1 MEIEGEDKKILNE
14 IGANPHESPDRTK
27 YRRINQKEELWMLA
41 AEEYGDPGSWRAIA
55 EENGIL
61 NPRKVDYTRRLK
73 VPAL

>member
-1 MEIEGEDKKILNE
+1 
-14 IGANPHESPDRTK
+14 
-27 YRRINQKEELWMLA
+27 MLA